1 MENTVVL
8 EEYAK
13 TRSRRNTNLKKYG
26 LIALFMG
33 PFLLAFI
40 VFFIYPLFYG
50 IYISLT
56 NFTLGEPSLAKWNEF
71 LNYRILFDPNY
82 VPEKG
87 GNIVVAL
94 RENFWNSFANT
105 LVFSIIMVPIAV
117 FVPLFLAI
125 LINTKPPAFKAFR
138 AMIYLPSIV
147 PLTAAGSIFMII
159 FNTGAAHGL
168 LAEWFGVDIKWF
180 QDVWFQFNIGEK
192 LIQVPY
198 AWIPIFLMCFW
209 GGWGSNFII
218 LNAGLQNVSKSLYE
232 AASIDGCTSWKKTL
246 HVTIPGIKPQ
256 LVLCLF
262 TTIIGYMGLYGQN
275 FTLTTGGPKLNTYNS
290 KLPGGG
296 STSTIMYF
304 IQDIIS
310 NEDFITT
317 YRAKYY
323 GMGAA
328 ASLVFA
334 LCVGV
339 ISGIQMWC
347 TRDRKTGTKIS
358 EAYGKWQRVK

>member
-26 LIALFMG
+26 LVALFMG

-50 IYISLT
+50 MFVSLT
-56 NFTLGEPSLAKWNEF
+56 NFKLGEPSAAIWNDF
-71 LNYRILFDPNY
+71 KAYKILFDPNFY
-82 VPEKG
+82 PENDAIKS
-87 GNIVVAL
+87 L

-105 LVFSIIMVPIAV
+105 FVFSIIMVPIAV
-117 FVPLFLAI
+117 LVPLFLAI

-147 PLTAAGSIFMII
+147 PLTAAGSIFMVI

-168 LAEWFGVDIKWF
+168 LTEWFGIDILWF

-209 GGWGSNFII
+209 GGWGGNFII

-232 AASIDGCTSWKKTL
+232 AASIDGCSSWKKIL

-275 FTLTTGGPKLNTYNS
+275 FTLTSGGPNLNTVLSTY
-290 KLPGGG
+290 PGGG
-296 STSTIMYF
+296 STKTIMYF
-304 IQDIIS
+304 IQDLIS
-310 NEDFITT
+310 GNDTYFDF
-317 YRAKYY
+317 YRNNFY
-323 GMGAA
+323 GVGAA

-334 LCVGV
+334 LFVGI

-347 TRDRKTGTKIS
+347 TRDRKSGTRIS
-358 EAYGKWQRVK
+358 EAYSKWQRVR